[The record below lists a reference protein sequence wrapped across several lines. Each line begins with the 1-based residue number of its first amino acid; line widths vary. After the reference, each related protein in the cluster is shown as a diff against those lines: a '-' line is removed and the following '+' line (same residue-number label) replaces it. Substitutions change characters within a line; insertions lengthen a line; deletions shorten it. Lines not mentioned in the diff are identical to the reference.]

1 MRRFSEWVRRIRG
14 VDGVGKAAKT
24 GRAGPGGGESG
35 SAVVEFVFL
44 GVLLLVPVVYFVIT
58 VAALQGASFAATGAA
73 DHAAKSFARA
83 ADDASARASAEAAVK
98 VAMADF
104 GLADH
109 TAHLE
114 LTCDRSPCLQA
125 GAAVRAAVRV
135 DVPLPFSPVAQGFG
149 LTVGRVDASA
159 TQIVGRFR

>member
-1 MRRFSEWVRRIRG
+1 MRRFSERVRR
-14 VDGVGKAAKT
+14 VLEPAT
-24 GRAGPGGGESG
+24 GESG

-58 VAALQGASFAATGAA
+58 VAALQGASFAAAGAA
-73 DHAAKSFARA
+73 DHAAKTFAQSADEGA
-83 ADDASARASAEAAVK
+83 AQAAAQASVR
-98 VAMADF
+98 VAMSDF
-104 GLADH
+104 GLAEQS
-109 TAHLE
+109 TRLE

-125 GAAVRAAVRV
+125 GAAVRAVVRV
-135 DVPLPFSPVAQGFG
+135 DVPLPFSPVTRGFG

>member
-1 MRRFSEWVRRIRG
+1 MRRFSEWVRRMRG
-14 VDGVGKAAKT
+14 TRGGEKAAT
-24 GRAGPGGGESG
+24 TVSAEPGSSESG

-83 ADDASARASAEAAVK
+83 ADDASARTAAEAAVT

-104 GLADH
+104 GLSDH
-109 TAHLE
+109 TARLE

-125 GAAVRAAVRV
+125 GAAVRAVVRV
-135 DVPLPFSPVAQGFG
+135 DVPLPFSPVTPGFG

>member
-1 MRRFSEWVRRIRG
+1 MRRSSDWARRISVTCRHLARSG
-14 VDGVGKAAKT
+14 ASS
-24 GRAGPGGGESG
+24 ESG

-73 DHAAKSFARA
+73 DHAVKSFAQA
-83 ADDASARASAEAAVK
+83 TDDGAASAAAEAAVA

-109 TAHLE
+109 SARLE

-125 GAAVRAAVRV
+125 GAAVRAVVRV
-135 DVPLPFSPVAQGFG
+135 DVPLPFSPVEPRFG
-149 LTVGRVDASA
+149 LTVGRVEAAA

>member
-1 MRRFSEWVRRIRG
+1 MRRFSERVRL
-14 VDGVGKAAKT
+14 VL
-24 GRAGPGGGESG
+24 GPVAGESG

-58 VAALQGASFAATGAA
+58 VAALQGASFAAAGAA
-73 DHAAKSFARA
+73 DHAAKTFAQSADEGA
-83 ADDASARASAEAAVK
+83 AQSAAQASVR
-98 VAMADF
+98 VAMSDF
-104 GLADH
+104 GLAEH
-109 TAHLE
+109 NTRLE

-125 GAAVRAAVRV
+125 GAAVRAVVRV
-135 DVPLPFSPVAQGFG
+135 DVPLPFSPVTQGFG